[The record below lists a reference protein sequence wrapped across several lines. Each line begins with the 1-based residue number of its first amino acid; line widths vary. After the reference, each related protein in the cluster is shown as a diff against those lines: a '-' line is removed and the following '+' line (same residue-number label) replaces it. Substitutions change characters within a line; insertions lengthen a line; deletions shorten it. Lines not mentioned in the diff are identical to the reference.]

1 MTYTSNYSGISPAP
15 RGYRPI
21 TRSRPFLSASGFILL
36 AVAACGFAQEVQ
48 NAVPP
53 PPNSAQSSD
62 FARMM
67 EGLKKAKPMPDPANG
82 LSSNVLTPSGDLSRF
97 DALTGRTA
105 KVAASKVAT
114 APLGTHREGGHLA
127 PAPTEANSS
136 RSKSV
141 MPSPTPAAILGAL
154 SSAQGPTPAS
164 ITPTPPSQMTVPY
177 FQPFN
182 TEFALLMR
190 FVVPG
195 HDDQF
200 FLCSAS
206 AISDF
211 HLLSA
216 GHCVYNHDPLG
227 DGSGTGAGFATEMW
241 VWAAQTDVVD
251 PVYPNGWT
259 DFPYGVAKMTFQTT
273 YNAWIDNSDFNWD
286 MSFISLDRRVGDHTG
301 WMPREWGVEAT
312 GLLFDGYPKEAP
324 YVAPDNPFQYIGF
337 DDGNVVGYTC
347 CRIQM
352 DALVYGGH
360 SGGGVFHF
368 TNGAFTIQGVNS
380 TSDRVGS
387 ATATRFTAQNNA
399 DLLNTIANDQ
409 SVRPPEDRAEVIE
422 YVFNDASKGL
432 VDTSVGV
439 GNSFTFTLNAFNAGY
454 IPSRATGASVYLTK
468 FPFEHDFAS
477 GTFVGL
483 VSLGNL
489 DPLQFTVQN
498 GTITVPPF
506 IQPGLYYVGW
516 ILNADNLQY
525 DSDDR
530 AAIITKGL
538 LRVVGLSAV
547 LANPNAVVGGST
559 STGTV
564 QLTSAAPPSGMTIAL
579 SSNNPVVQIPSSVSV
594 SGGASSATFTIR
606 TSGVTKNAV
615 ATMTASSGGVTVD
628 TSIQVKP
635 LSQAL
640 KAVSLAPASVVGGKP
655 STATVTFISPA
666 PAGGM
671 NVTLASSN
679 PNAQV
684 PASVQVNAGATS
696 ATFAIT
702 TSAVGA
708 TTAASIHATLA
719 GGSKAATLTIRP
731 AALTSLHLAPS
742 TLTGGKSSV
751 GTVTLNGPAQ
761 SGGVNIPLSSS
772 KASAHLPATVH
783 VNTGATSATFT
794 ITTSAVNS
802 VTAASIQATRLG
814 VSKAAALNINP
825 PVAGKADLP
834 LSTPFHGLNRTTE
847 VPTDGL
853 R

>member
-1 MTYTSNYSGISPAP
+1 MTYTSKYSGLSPAS
-15 RGYRPI
+15 RACRPI
-21 TRSRPFLSASGFILL
+21 TRSNSFLSACGFILL
-36 AVAACGFAQEVQ
+36 AVAASSFAQEAQ

-53 PPNSAQSSD
+53 NPNSAQSSD
-62 FARMM
+62 FARML
-67 EGLKKAKPMPDPANG
+67 EGLRKAKPMPDPPNG
-82 LSSNVLTPSGDLSRF
+82 LKPNVLTPSGDLSRF
-97 DALTGRTA
+97 DPLTGRTV
-105 KVAASKVAT
+105 KVAASKVPVAT
-114 APLGTHREGGHLA
+114 SGIHREGGHLGA
-127 PAPTEANSS
+127 APTSANG
-136 RSKSV
+136 RSQSTS
-141 MPSPTPAAILGAL
+141 PQPTPMAIFRAL
-154 SSAQGPTPAS
+154 SSAKGSISPD

-182 TEFALLMR
+182 TEFALMMR

-216 GHCVYNHDPLG
+216 GHCVYNHDPLQ
-227 DGSGTGAGFATEMW
+227 DGSGTGAGFAAEMW
-241 VWAAQTDVVD
+241 AWPAQTDVVD
-251 PVYPNGWT
+251 PVYPQGWT

-324 YVAPDNPFQYIGF
+324 FVAPDNPFQYMGF
-337 DDGNVVGYTC
+337 DDGNVVSYTC

-352 DALVYGGH
+352 DALIYGGH

-399 DLLNTIANDQ
+399 DLLNAIANDQ

-422 YVFNDASKGL
+422 YVFNDTSKGL
-432 VDTSVGV
+432 VDTSVAV

-489 DPLQFTVQN
+489 DPMQFTVQN

-516 ILNADNLQY
+516 ILNADNFQY

-547 LANPNAVVGGST
+547 LTNPNTVVGGAT

-564 QLTSAAPPSGMTIAL
+564 ELSSAAPPAGMTIAL
-579 SSNNPVVQIPSSVSV
+579 SSNNPAVQIPSLVSV
-594 SGGASSATFTIR
+594 SGGASSATFPIR
-606 TSGVTKNAV
+606 TSGVTNNTV
-615 ATMTASSGGVTVD
+615 ATITASSGGVSVNTG
-628 TSIQVKP
+628 IQVKP
-635 LSQAL
+635 QSQAL
-640 KAVSLAPASVVGGKP
+640 SALSLAPASVVGSKT
-655 STATVTFISPA
+655 STATVTLISPA
-666 PAGGM
+666 SAGGT
-671 NVTLASSN
+671 NVTLSSSN
-679 PNAQV
+679 TNAKV
-684 PASVQVNAGATS
+684 PTSVHVNAGATS

-702 TSAVGA
+702 TSAVGST
-708 TTAASIHATLA
+708 TTASIKATFS
-719 GGSKAATLTIRP
+719 GTSKTATLTIRT
-731 AALTSLHLAPS
+731 AALTSLHVAPS

-751 GTVTLNGPAQ
+751 GTVTLNGPVK
-761 SGGVNIPLSSS
+761 SGGINIPLSSS
-772 KASAHLPATVH
+772 SASTQVPATVH
-783 VNTGATSATFT
+783 VNGGATSGTFT
-794 ITTSAVNS
+794 ITTSAVSS
-802 VTAASIQATRLG
+802 VTAASINATRLG
-814 VSKAAALNINP
+814 VSKAATLTINP
-825 PVAGKADLP
+825 PVARSAVP
-834 LSTPFHGLNRTTE
+834 PARSTRLAGIL
-847 VPTDGL
+847 
-853 R
+853 